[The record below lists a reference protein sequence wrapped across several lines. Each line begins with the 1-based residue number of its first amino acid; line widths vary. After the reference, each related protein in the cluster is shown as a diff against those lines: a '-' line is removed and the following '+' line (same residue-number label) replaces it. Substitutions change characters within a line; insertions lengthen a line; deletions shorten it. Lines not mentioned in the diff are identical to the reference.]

1 MVASF
6 GCILMQALPATA
18 FIIYY
23 FFFILYLCSAPFIL
37 IYGGKQKKWCRA
49 EKPNPQG
56 LPEGVPSG
64 MGSLFVWENNQRNGR
79 NGCRIKKLSP

>member
-56 LPEGVPSG
+56 LPEGVPSVRRVVRFIRYV
-64 MGSLFVWENNQRNGR
+64 LFFLVLR
-79 NGCRIKKLSP
+79 